1 MISVPELRSV
11 VDDIKR
17 VAAGDYGSTDEEAG
31 SDGTQNTF
39 GGRAYDID
47 RLHADDARDK
57 VFVAILKA
65 LVARHNRPSSPK
77 ELATCI
83 MKHEF
88 TMLGYAVRYG
98 VVEDIAAL

>member
-1 MISVPELRSV
+1 MISAPELRSV

-17 VAAGDYGSTDEEAG
+17 VAEGNYDNTSDGEEEEEEAG

-47 RLHADDARDK
+47 RLHAEDARDK

-83 MKHEF
+83 MKNEF
-88 TMLGYAVRYG
+88 TMLG
-98 VVEDIAAL
+98 

>member
-1 MISVPELRSV
+1 MISAPELRSV

-17 VAAGDYGSTDEEAG
+17 VAAGDYGNTSDEEAG

-47 RLHADDARDK
+47 QLHADDARDK

-77 ELATCI
+77 ELAT
-83 MKHEF
+83 
-88 TMLGYAVRYG
+88 
-98 VVEDIAAL
+98 

>member
-1 MISVPELRSV
+1 MISQVELEAVIR
-11 VDDIKR
+11 DING
-17 VAAGDYGSTDEEAG
+17 VAAAADLEPAHISDDDDEQSENNFLPR
-31 SDGTQNTF
+31 T
-39 GGRAYDID
+39 YDID

-65 LVARHNRPSSPK
+65 LAARRNRPSSPK

-88 TMLGYAVRYG
+88 TLLG
-98 VVEDIAAL
+98 

>member
-1 MISVPELRSV
+1 MISPSELKAV
-11 VDDIKR
+11 IEDIKR
-17 VAAGDYGSTDEEAG
+17 VAAEAADSDLQHTSEDE
-31 SDGTQNTF
+31 DQPKNNF
-39 GGRAYDID
+39 QPRDYDIG

-65 LVARHNRPSSPK
+65 LVARHNKPSSPK

-88 TMLGYAVRYG
+88 TLLG
-98 VVEDIAAL
+98 